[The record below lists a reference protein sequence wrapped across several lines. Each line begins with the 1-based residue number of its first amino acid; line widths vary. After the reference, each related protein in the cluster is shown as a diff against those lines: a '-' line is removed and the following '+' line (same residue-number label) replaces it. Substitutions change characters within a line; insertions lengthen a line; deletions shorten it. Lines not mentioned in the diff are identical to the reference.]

1 MPMTTRKQVAS
12 PFPTAKKVRVPKIEI
27 RRPSEPKRSTI
38 SSKVG
43 AQIRSLRLAAG
54 TSAGALASSAG
65 VSRSMYSRIEN
76 GLVSPSIEMLDR
88 IAAALDVPMSRFF
101 VDQTRRLDLSYVPAG
116 KGLKIERVDAVAG
129 YTYQLLG
136 HLLSGNLFVEPYLV
150 TLSEEA
156 KPYSTFQHPGTKFIY
171 MLSGRIKYRYGS
183 HTIELKPGDS
193 LLYDARAL
201 HGAETL
207 RNGPI
212 AYLSI
217 VFTLRE

>member
-1 MPMTTRKQVAS
+1 MAAKKQVAS
-12 PFPTAKKVRVPKIEI
+12 PFPTTRKVRLPKIVAKKTA
-27 RRPSEPKRSTI
+27 EPKRSTV

-43 AQIRSLRLAAG
+43 AQVRSLRLAAG
-54 TSAGALASSAG
+54 TSAGTLASSAG
-65 VSRSMYSRIEN
+65 VSRSMFSRIEN
-76 GLVSPSIEMLDR
+76 GLVSPSIEVLDR
-88 IAAALDVPMSRFF
+88 IAAALEVPMSRFF

-129 YTYQLLG
+129 YTYELLG

-150 TLSEEA
+150 TLTDEA
-156 KPYSTFQHPGTKFIY
+156 KPYATFQHPGTKFIH

-183 HTIELKPGDS
+183 HTLELKPGDS

-201 HGAETL
+201 HGAEIL
-207 RNGPI
+207 RERPI

>member
-1 MPMTTRKQVAS
+1 MAARKQVPS
-12 PFPTAKKVRVPKIEI
+12 PFPTARKARVPKLEVQ
-27 RRPSEPKRSTI
+27 RPAEPKRSTI

-43 AQIRSLRLAAG
+43 AQIRSLRLAAAM
-54 TSAGALASSAG
+54 SAGAVASTAG
-65 VSRSMYSRIEN
+65 VSRSMLSRIEN
-76 GLVSPSIEMLDR
+76 GLVSPSIEVLDR

-129 YTYQLLG
+129 YAYQLLG

-150 TLSEEA
+150 TLSEDA
-156 KPYSTFQHPGTKFIY
+156 KPYATFQHPGLKFIY
-171 MLSGRIKYRYGS
+171 MLSGRMKYRYGS
-183 HTIELKPGDS
+183 RTLELKPGDA

-207 RNGPI
+207 RARPI

>member
-1 MPMTTRKQVAS
+1 MATKKHPAS
-12 PFPTAKKVRVPKIEI
+12 PFPTTRKIRLPKVVAKKAA
-27 RRPSEPKRSTI
+27 EPKRSTV
-38 SSKVG
+38 SSRVG

-54 TSAGALASSAG
+54 TSAGALAASAD
-65 VSRSMYSRIEN
+65 VSRSMFSRIEN
-76 GLVSPSIEMLDR
+76 GLVSPSIEVLDR
-88 IAAALDVPMSRFF
+88 IATALDVPMSRFF

-150 TLSEEA
+150 TLSDEA
-156 KPYSTFQHPGTKFIY
+156 KPYATFQHPGTKFIY
-171 MLSGRIKYRYGS
+171 MLNGRIKYRYGS
-183 HTIELKPGDS
+183 HTLELKPGDS

-201 HGAETL
+201 HGAEIL
-207 RNGPI
+207 RERPI
-212 AYLSI
+212 IYLSI